1 MRAHSTERVKAPRTG
16 AFARTLAI
24 VRASSVA
31 RTLTIVRAIVG
42 APDYARYLAHQRAKH
57 PDATPLSREEFA
69 RERERARYEG
79 TGGRCC

>member
-1 MRAHSTERVKAPRTG
+1 MSRALAVVRT
-16 AFARTLAI
+16 I
-24 VRASSVA
+24 
-31 RTLTIVRAIVG
+31 IG

-79 TGGRCC
+79 TGSRCC

>member
-1 MRAHSTERVKAPRTG
+1 MRYSGTERRAARQPL
-16 AFARTLAI
+16 FARLG
-24 VRASSVA
+24 VA
-31 RTLTIVRAIVG
+31 LRAIVG

-79 TGGRCC
+79 TGSRCC

>member
-1 MRAHSTERVKAPRTG
+1 MRAPRADLAKAHARVM
-16 AFARTLAI
+16 ARALAI
-24 VRASSVA
+24 VR
-31 RTLTIVRAIVG
+31 TIIG

-79 TGGRCC
+79 TGSRCC

>member
-1 MRAHSTERVKAPRTG
+1 MARA
-16 AFARTLAI
+16 
-24 VRASSVA
+24 
-31 RTLTIVRAIVG
+31 LTIVRTIIG
-42 APDYARYLAHQRAKH
+42 APDDARYLAHQRAKH